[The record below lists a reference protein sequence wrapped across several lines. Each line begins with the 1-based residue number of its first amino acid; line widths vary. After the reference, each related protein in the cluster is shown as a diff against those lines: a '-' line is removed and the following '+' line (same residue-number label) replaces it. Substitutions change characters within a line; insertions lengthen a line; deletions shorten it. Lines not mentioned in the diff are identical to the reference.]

1 MQYGFG
7 GWCFQGLSNSV
18 ASEDAAPSNFHP
30 SPHLSHYLGR
40 FTHVCLS
47 LGTKEYIPPPR
58 VICRLTKVMRFFL
71 NLENLHN
78 RMEYMFHILKMQI
91 FKI

>member
-7 GWCFQGLSNSV
+7 GWRFQRLTSSV
-18 ASEDAAPSNFHP
+18 ASEDAAPSNFYP

-47 LGTKEYIPPPR
+47 LETKEYIPPSQ
-58 VICRLTKVMRFFL
+58 VICRLTKVMRFSL
-71 NLENLHN
+71 NLEKD
-78 RMEYMFHILKMQI
+78 RKSVV
-91 FKI
+91 